1 MMDRPVRSSIGSVM
15 AQIALVTGTSSG
27 IGLHTAVGLA
37 AKGVTVVATL
47 RDLTR
52 SDALTATAKTAGVE
66 LDCRALDVTD
76 AEAAKHCV
84 SDILHMYGRI
94 DILINNA
101 GRGSVASLEQL
112 SLDDLR
118 AQLEVNYLGVAAMTK
133 LVLPPM
139 RRAGRGRIVTVTS
152 VGGVIGQ
159 PFADAYC
166 GAKFAVEGLMQSLAP
181 VVTNFGIDVSVVEPG
196 AVASDFVGNVDGVLT
211 PHHEPTIPD
220 TGENDPYAEMLRC
233 YLARSRT
240 AFAAAQT
247 PAAAAEVIIEAATT
261 STPRFRWQ
269 TSPGATAFAGLSIG
283 DLDGSRVLG
292 QTATWVTASDPG

>member
-1 MMDRPVRSSIGSVM
+1 M

-27 IGLHTAVGLA
+27 MGLHTAVGLA

-47 RDLTR
+47 RDNAKANALK
-52 SDALTATAKTAGVE
+52 SAAADAGAR
-66 LDCRALDVTD
+66 LDIRTLDVTD
-76 AEAAKHCV
+76 QQAAEECV
-84 SDILHMYGRI
+84 ADVLHTYGRL

-112 SLDDLR
+112 SMDDLR
-118 AQLEVNYLGVAAMTK
+118 AQLEVNYVAVASLTK
-133 LVLPPM
+133 LALKPM
-139 RRAGRGRIVTVTS
+139 RQAGTGRIVTVTS

-181 VVTNFGIDVSVVEPG
+181 VVAGFGIDVSVVEPG
-196 AVASDFVGNVDGVLT
+196 AVASDFVANVDGVLT
-211 PHHEPTIPD
+211 PHHEPRVPD
-220 TGENDPYAEMLRC
+220 ADQDDPYAEMLHC

-240 AFAAAQT
+240 AFAAAQS

-261 STPRFRWQ
+261 EKPRFRWQ
-269 TSPGATAFAGLSIG
+269 TSPGATDFVGLSIT
-283 DLDGSRVLG
+283 DLDGSRVQQ
-292 QTATWVTASDPG
+292 QTGSWVTAG